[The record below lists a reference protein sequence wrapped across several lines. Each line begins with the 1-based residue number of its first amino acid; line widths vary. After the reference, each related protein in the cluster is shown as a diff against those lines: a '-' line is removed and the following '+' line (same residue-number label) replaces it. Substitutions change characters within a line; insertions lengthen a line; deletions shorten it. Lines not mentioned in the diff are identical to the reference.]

1 MRVDPLT
8 TAAGATLGAIGAL
21 HVAWG
26 RGSTWPYADLDT
38 LADEVVGRPV
48 VPSPGAC
55 YGVAGLLWRRRGARG
70 HAARSR
76 APAAGR
82 RARPGWPTVLGT
94 RATLGFLGR
103 TDLVSPGSSSPA
115 FRRNDRRRFSPLC
128 AALALASGRAACR
141 SWRGRRGRVQG

>member
-1 MRVDPLT
+1 
-8 TAAGATLGAIGAL
+8 
-21 HVAWG
+21 VAWG
-26 RGSTWPYADLDT
+26 RGATWPYPDLDT

-55 YGVAGLLWRRRGARG
+55 CSVAALLGAATLLVGAPVGAAPRLRALGQAGVA
-70 HAARSR
+70 
-76 APAAGR
+76 
-82 RARPGWPTVLGT
+82 TVLGT
-94 RATLGFLGR
+94 RAALGFLGR

-128 AALALASGRAACR
+128 AVLAVASGRAASR

>member
-1 MRVDPLT
+1 MRPDPLT
-8 TAAGATLGAIGAL
+8 TVAGAALGAVGLL

-38 LADEVVGRPV
+38 LADQVVGRPV
-48 VPSPGAC
+48 VPSPAAC
-55 YGVAGLLWRRRGARG
+55 YGVAGLLGA
-70 HAARSR
+70 AAVLVGTPPGP
-76 APAAGR
+76 APRLQTVGQAGV
-82 RARPGWPTVLGT
+82 ATILGT

-115 FRRNDRRRFSPLC
+115 FRRNDRRRLSPLC

>member
-1 MRVDPLT
+1 MRPDPVS
-8 TAAGATLGAIGAL
+8 TAAGATLTAIGAL

-26 RGSTWPYADLDT
+26 RGSTWPYPDLDT

-55 YGVAGLLWRRRGARG
+55 YAVAGLLGTAAVLAAAPPGAAPRLQALG
-70 HAARSR
+70 QAGAA
-76 APAAGR
+76 AVLAA
-82 RARPGWPTVLGT
+82 

-103 TDLVSPGSSSPA
+103 TDLVSPGSASPA

-128 AALALASGRAACR
+128 GALALASGRAAYR
-141 SWRGRRGRVQG
+141 AWRGPRGRVRG